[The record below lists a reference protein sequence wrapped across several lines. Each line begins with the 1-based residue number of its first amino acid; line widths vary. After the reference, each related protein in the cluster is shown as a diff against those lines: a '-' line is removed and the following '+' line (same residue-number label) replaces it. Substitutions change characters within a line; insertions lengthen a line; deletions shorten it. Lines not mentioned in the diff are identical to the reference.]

1 MTKEKITLSS
11 ITVDAQIL
19 PNNTLDAYISTE
31 GSSGAHYKGMTAA
44 AVGANVQE
52 LIECLAET
60 NLEGTGRRLANP
72 FQGKSLNGSTLRK
85 MFTHYIERMRELQVL
100 PADSADS
107 IRCAGECAEATKW
120 LKLCGINMNA
130 ARITDL
136 LNGHRKVFQQSIDL
150 LKSTDND
157 FVIIS
162 ADTFTLDNVEG
173 YLVGWITD
181 NEEDEDNL
189 TSYLLFVPVLSM
201 WSDEARK
208 DVLFVEGLEDRPDKF
223 YYDMAAMDGPK
234 VVLYSS
240 VDTESGQWNTTAAC
254 ATLVDKMSDY
264 LNDASHEI
272 SEDNLQENSM
282 EALREITEG

>member
-31 GSSGAHYKGMTAA
+31 GSSGAHYKGLTAA

-120 LKLCGINMNA
+120 LKL
-130 ARITDL
+130 
-136 LNGHRKVFQQSIDL
+136 
-150 LKSTDND
+150 
-157 FVIIS
+157 
-162 ADTFTLDNVEG
+162 
-173 YLVGWITD
+173 
-181 NEEDEDNL
+181 
-189 TSYLLFVPVLSM
+189 
-201 WSDEARK
+201 
-208 DVLFVEGLEDRPDKF
+208 
-223 YYDMAAMDGPK
+223 
-234 VVLYSS
+234 
-240 VDTESGQWNTTAAC
+240 
-254 ATLVDKMSDY
+254 
-264 LNDASHEI
+264 SH
-272 SEDNLQENSM
+272 
-282 EALREITEG
+282 